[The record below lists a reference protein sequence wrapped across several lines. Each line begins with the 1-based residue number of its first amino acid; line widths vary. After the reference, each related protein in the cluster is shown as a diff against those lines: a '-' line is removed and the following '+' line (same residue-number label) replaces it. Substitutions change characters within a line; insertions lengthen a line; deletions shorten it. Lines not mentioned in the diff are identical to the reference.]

1 MEKSKKENDII
12 NKSKYLKQNIFVSES
27 ESEPEYNTNISYSD
41 KFNVNVKQNNINN
54 ILYKINN
61 ESEITLFNKKY
72 KKEQA
77 QKLQYTFDKIIYF
90 CYRKNTY
97 PFKSRTNGIL
107 TRDSGWGCM
116 IRCGQMIMARGIYKY
131 LKSKN
136 YSTEIAIS
144 ETIKYFLDIPY
155 SEDNIPLIFSF
166 ILSIGLNS
174 NDNEPTKIL
183 PPFSAHMHCLIGKF
197 YNKYGGEWFS
207 DVNICQNYRDINAI
221 FNLFPELSIIHFIT
235 DFQFEEVLNEC
246 FTLLNDD
253 NIGKNKK
260 IFNWNN
266 KKYLM
271 KKYGLFFIS
280 VRLGINK
287 VTNEYYDSLKKLF
300 ECKECIGIIGG
311 ETNLAH
317 YFIGYNDKGNL
328 LYLDPHITRDAICE
342 LNDNIIMNDC
352 LLKNI
357 HEISIDDMSTGL
369 SIGFLFRNID
379 EFEDL
384 IQFMEKYNKTD
395 FPCFGYI
402 KQKIEID
409 ITKYGN
415 LFNDEDD
422 F

>member
-12 NKSKYLKQNIFVSES
+12 NKSKYLMQNIFVSES
-27 ESEPEYNTNISYSD
+27 QPEYNNIITYND
-41 KFNVNVKQNNINN
+41 NFNFNVKHKNINN
-54 ILYKINN
+54 IFDKITI
-61 ESEITLFNKKY
+61 EDEITLFNKKY
-72 KKEQA
+72 KKEQS

-97 PFKSRTNGIL
+97 PFKSRSNGIL
-107 TRDSGWGCM
+107 TWDSGWGCM

-131 LKSKN
+131 LKSKKF
-136 YSTEIAIS
+136 STQKAIS

-155 SEDNIPLIFSF
+155 SEHNIPLIFSSVLSTETNINNNE
-166 ILSIGLNS
+166 IL
-174 NDNEPTKIL
+174 KIL
-183 PPFSAHMHCLIGKF
+183 PPFSAQMHCLIGKF

-207 DVNICQNYRDINAI
+207 DVNICQNFRDINTI
-221 FNLFPELSIIHFIT
+221 FNLFPELSIIHSIT
-235 DFQFEEVLNEC
+235 DFNLEYVLNEC
-246 FTLLNDD
+246 FTLLNNE
-253 NIGKNKK
+253 NIDKNNY

-271 KKYGLFFIS
+271 KKCGLYFIS

-317 YFIGYNDKGNL
+317 YFIGYNGKGNL
-328 LYLDPHITRDAICE
+328 LYLDPHITRDAIKE
-342 LNDNIIMNDC
+342 LNDDSIINDC
-352 LLKNI
+352 LSKNI
-357 HEISIDDMSTGL
+357 HEISLDDISTAL
-369 SIGFLFRNID
+369 SIGFLFRNIN

-384 IQFMEKYNKTD
+384 IQFMEKYNKSN

-402 KQKIEID
+402 KQKMDID
-409 ITKYGN
+409 ISKYDN

>member
-1 MEKSKKENDII
+1 MENSKKENDII
-12 NKSKYLKQNIFVSES
+12 NKSKYLRENIFVSES
-27 ESEPEYNTNISYSD
+27 EPEFNNIITYKD
-41 KFNVNVKQNNINN
+41 KFNFNVKQNNINN
-54 ILYKINN
+54 ILDKITI
-61 ESEITLFNKKY
+61 EDEVTLFHKKY
-72 KKEQA
+72 KKEQE

-97 PFKSRTNGIL
+97 PFKSRNNGIL

-131 LKSKN
+131 LKTKK
-136 YSTEIAIS
+136 YTTEKAIS

-155 SEDNIPLIFSF
+155 SENNIPLVFSS
-166 ILSIGLNS
+166 ILSLDSNTNS
-174 NDNEPTKIL
+174 NETIKIL
-183 PPFSAHMHCLIGKF
+183 PPFSAQMHCLIGKF

-207 DVNICQNYRDINAI
+207 DVNICQNYRDINII
-221 FNLFPELSIIHFIT
+221 FNLFPELNIIHFIT
-235 DFQFEEVLNEC
+235 DFYLDDVLDQC
-246 FTLLNDD
+246 FTLFSDENVD
-253 NIGKNKK
+253 KNKK

-271 KKYGLFFIS
+271 KKCGLFFIS

-287 VTNEYYDSLKKLF
+287 VTNEYYDSLKRLF

-328 LYLDPHITRDAICE
+328 LFLDPHITRDAINE
-342 LNDNIIMNDC
+342 LNEDSIINDC
-352 LLKNI
+352 LSKNI

-384 IQFMEKYNKTD
+384 IQFMEKYNKSG

-402 KQKIEID
+402 KQKIEINLSN
-409 ITKYGN
+409 YEN